1 MGFSKWVAVSGQ
13 TYTRKIDYQILRCV
27 LCLLCAF
34 VNRPTARLTDVE
46 SPPRPPSPPTL
57 LL

>member
-27 LCLLCAF
+27 RCLLCFA
-34 VNRPTARLTDVE
+34 
-46 SPPRPPSPPTL
+46 PPSVRNQATDQT
-57 LL
+57 